1 MDRPV
6 AQKRQADEVRS
17 DMSDDDDTADD
28 GLIDVSELSLSG
40 LSDEVDG
47 SSLAAALERI
57 FARQD
62 EGVNYSF
69 VSNI

>member
-1 MDRPV
+1 
-6 AQKRQADEVRS
+6 
-17 DMSDDDDTADD
+17 MSDDDAADG
-28 GLIDVSELSLSG
+28 GLIDVSEFSLSG
-40 LSDEVDG
+40 LRDEVDG
-47 SSLAAALERI
+47 SSLAAALDRI

>member
-1 MDRPV
+1 MPELV
-6 AQKRQADEVRS
+6 ARKGRTAEVRS
-17 DMSDDDDTADD
+17 EMSDDDGTADE
-28 GLIDVSELSLSG
+28 GLIDVSKFSLSE
-40 LSDEVDG
+40 LRDEVDG